1 MISKCRPI
9 EIIRKKFSDFEVYEK
24 SENEVFLVGYEIDKE
39 GNKKNVKINTK
50 DINFGEN
57 TPSKTERKSF
67 YHDVLLP
74 DYHSNE
80 NDYISSEDGYHH
92 KVTFNVDLGKYFE
105 FDGVDPDIFV
115 VTGECTDADLVID
128 FSGTE
133 TVMGETT
140 KILMRNVCP
149 NFHES
154 VNIVVNNYYV
164 AEVSKGETLIVDI
177 FHTHNTEIVTARCEN
192 TTL

>member
-9 EIIRKKFSDFEVYEK
+9 EIIRKKFSDFEAYEK

-57 TPSKTERKSF
+57 TPPKTERKSF

-74 DYHSNE
+74 NHHSNE
-80 NDYISSEDGYHH
+80 NDYISSKEGYHH

-105 FDGVDPDIFV
+105 FDAVDSNIFV
-115 VTGECTDADLVID
+115 VTEDCTDADLIID

-154 VNIVVNNYYV
+154 VNIIVNNYCV
-164 AEVSKGETLIVDI
+164 AEVSEGETLIVDI

-192 TTL
+192 TL